1 MLLGGSRVVL
11 HAPPHAQKML
21 PSHGDWPD
29 HFPNRCWADWHWD
42 QGVFTFLCLTAFC
55 QTGQSS
61 KALLLWCMCG
71 DLAVPAAACC
81 MSYLASLNANA
92 LLCGGLRLFCGGVQA
107 WGGGSVCQEYAEGLP
122 PVQIDCRLPDATGA
136 FTVNGTCFAP
146 AETSYCTGNGEVQL
160 RFGSPEYVGLG
171 ALVFL
176 LLVLL
181 ETFGSPFMRNC
192 EVRNVHNES
201 QPGSCTSIRMLCIL

>member
-1 MLLGGSRVVL
+1 MANQTALRQGIRRFNEAASVSVVN
-11 HAPPHAQKML
+11 HEFGP
-21 PSHGDWPD
+21 
-29 HFPNRCWADWHWD
+29 
-42 QGVFTFLCLTAFC
+42 
-55 QTGQSS
+55 
-61 KALLLWCMCG
+61 
-71 DLAVPAAACC
+71 
-81 MSYLASLNANA
+81 
-92 LLCGGLRLFCGGVQA
+92 QA

-122 PVQIDCRLPDATGA
+122 PVQIDCRLPDASGA

-146 AETSYCTGNGEVQL
+146 AKTSYCTGNGEVEL

-192 EVRNVHNES
+192 EVSYV
-201 QPGSCTSIRMLCIL
+201 GILSCCHSLDMHCCTLW

>member
-1 MLLGGSRVVL
+1 
-11 HAPPHAQKML
+11 
-21 PSHGDWPD
+21 
-29 HFPNRCWADWHWD
+29 
-42 QGVFTFLCLTAFC
+42 
-55 QTGQSS
+55 
-61 KALLLWCMCG
+61 MCG

-81 MSYLASLNANA
+81 MSYLARLNANA

-201 QPGSCTSIRMLCIL
+201 QPGSCTSIRVLRIL